1 MRHRFRSLTL
11 SIFLA
16 SWDVRW
22 TVSGSPD
29 KPPTTWR
36 MLPPSTG
43 CIAGCISG
51 CIAGCIDAG
60 WCSQVGH
67 FWVAKWL
74 QDAVRLNIQRVWDT
88 ILVIHALRLKLMR
101 LAGTSNLHRFVAAF
115 TDSNNKDDHPQEMT
129 IVTICYYSC
138 HFHPAGVDKTN
149 SCFFQWNELVLYGPL
164 ITSSANSSWT
174 TYEPRSKPLCSCL
187 GRSPLQWRK
196 DIQKF
201 GAKKC
206 KTWHDQNMVH
216 MLLDPEVSIERMRH
230 LMIHVLHLLLNQ
242 NKLNIFFL
250 SEPTQF
256 LCYCFDSV
264 HRQNTLPV
272 KHSAHANYSNRMD
285 NHREWKPNQNP
296 SSLISMA

>member
-1 MRHRFRSLTL
+1 MALSFWKLRPSGLVTFLVRHRVRSLTL

-16 SWDVRW
+16 SWDMRW

-29 KPPTTWR
+29 KPPSTWR
-36 MLPPSTG
+36 MLPST
-43 CIAGCISG
+43 G

-60 WCSQVGH
+60 WCSQLGH

-74 QDAVRLNIQRVWDT
+74 QDAVRFNIQRVWDT

-129 IVTICYYSC
+129 IVTICSYSC

-149 SCFFQWNELVLYGPL
+149 NCVFQWNELVLYGPL

-174 TYEPRSKPLCSCL
+174 TYEPRSKPVCSCL
-187 GRSPLQWRK
+187 GRNPLQWRK
-196 DIQKF
+196 DFQKF

-230 LMIHVLHLLLNQ
+230 KFTTFHN
-242 NKLNIFFL
+242 
-250 SEPTQF
+250 TQF
-256 LCYCFDSV
+256 LCYCCDSV

-272 KHSAHANYSNRMD
+272 KHSAHANYSNWMD